1 MSETVS
7 GFGAGGGATTG
18 ASGALLFDPEAAE
31 GVDRVGVFFAAE
43 DATAGFE
50 LEERGDRVAIQRMYE
65 EERGGRVIRKEVK
78 KTEN

>member
-1 MSETVS
+1 M
-7 GFGAGGGATTG
+7 
-18 ASGALLFDPEAAE
+18 
-31 GVDRVGVFFAAE
+31 DRVGVFFAAE